1 MTQEWCTSM
10 RLIKLLIRRAV
21 FSRFFIP
28 EVWPDLDLL
37 IESYDELTIYIIH
50 HKDLILGEDPD

>member
-1 MTQEWCTSM
+1 M